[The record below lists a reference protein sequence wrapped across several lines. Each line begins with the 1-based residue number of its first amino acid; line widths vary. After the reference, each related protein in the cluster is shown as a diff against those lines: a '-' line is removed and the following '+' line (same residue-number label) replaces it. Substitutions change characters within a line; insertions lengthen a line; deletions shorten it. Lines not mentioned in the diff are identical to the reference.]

1 RVSCRPD
8 FAVLLYPGYLIAR
21 DKEELVPQMHVTKET
36 PPMFL
41 AHAGDDGVKPQNSV
55 LLYLALKRAGV
66 PAELHVYSSGGHGFG
81 LRPSAQPCSTWPK
94 RCEEWLRARGIL
106 KAAPAG

>member
-1 RVSCRPD
+1 
-8 FAVLLYPGYLIAR
+8 
-21 DKEELVPQMHVTKET
+21 MHVTKET

-66 PAELHVYSSGGHGFG
+66 PAELHVYASGGHGFG